1 MIHKLDDIGDKYQDD
16 DKECCNQMLS
26 HWLDNFE
33 AAKWNNM
40 FRTLKQTGHS
50 DVVTT
55 VKRDD
60 RIKG

>member
-1 MIHKLDDIGDKYQDD
+1 
-16 DKECCNQMLS
+16 MLS

-55 VKRDD
+55 VERDD